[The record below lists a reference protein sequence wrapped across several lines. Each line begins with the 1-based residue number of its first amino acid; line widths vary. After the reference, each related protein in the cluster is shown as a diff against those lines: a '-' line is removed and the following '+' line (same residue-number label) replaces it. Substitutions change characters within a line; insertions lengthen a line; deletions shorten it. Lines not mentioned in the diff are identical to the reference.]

1 MTAAEG
7 TGIDIT
13 AGFPEKIEGEILFLD
28 ADNINTNG
36 IYPGKYTYQDDVF
49 VEKMAQAPTL
59 DGGMSLSCAILP
71 SWKKNGTDFQPD
83 IFVSD
88 FNFGCGSS
96 REQAETSIFAKK
108 LPLVVCGGIGNTFS
122 RNAVNNA
129 LPLLEMP
136 RLVTRLRETFSN
148 TERKL
153 TRRTGNSFST
163 GPVWT
168 PTLPPNLQDII
179 AQA

>member
-1 MTAAEG
+1 MT
-7 TGIDIT
+7 
-13 AGFPEKIEGEILFLD
+13 
-28 ADNINTNG
+28 
-36 IYPGKYTYQDDVF
+36 GKYTYQDDVF
-49 VEKMAQAPTL
+49 VEKMAQVCMENYDPAFNSGAHAGWRYVPFL
-59 DGGMSLSCAILP
+59 CNSSFME
-71 SWKKNGTDFQPD
+71 KNGTDFQPD

-153 TRRTGNSFST
+153 TRRTGNSFSSYNSR
-163 GPVWT
+163 GRSWT
-168 PTLPPNLQDII
+168 SLDAHSSTKPSGYHCTSLRRTREMG
-179 AQA
+179 